1 VSPLLA
7 LAAVINDIIW
17 GILSQV
23 TRLLDKTSGFAQVRN
38 DGQLLAWYSCS
49 TLL

>member
-7 LAAVINDIIW
+7 LAAVINIIW